1 MSPKP
6 KVQVLRLMV
15 APVPVPT
22 AGAGSLIKLC
32 PILEP
37 EIPPPLTLLPITVLS
52 AEAGLE
58 MARVLT
64 RSAVTPPHFF
74 D

>member
-1 MSPKP
+1 VLLKA

-32 PILEP
+32 PPSGTAKVE
-37 EIPPPLTLLPITVLS
+37 PPLLLPITVLS

-64 RSAVTPPHFF
+64 RRAVTPPHLF